1 MKETL
6 GQYLRRK
13 RESRLISLQEIS
25 HSTGIS
31 VPVITA
37 LEENDF
43 HLIPKPEMITKYLKK
58 YAAYLKLNKQDVLK
72 RYQTQRE
79 LTHQKKLLFPRISRY
94 SEGNTSFKQLNREKR
109 LFKKRFTEGIFW
121 SGIILWALAI
131 FFLYIHVLSPKTE
144 TPDTQEK
151 FASKDVRKEASHERN
166 ALIPSVASEKPERP
180 PVRAASRSEDRSAL
194 TPSRNVIPLERDSG
208 AKEAG
213 TQAQKIPLPGKA
225 KVIGNRDSKRY
236 HLPGMEYYNKVKLYH
251 RVIFNSETEAI
262 KAGYSKA
269 RD

>member
-13 RESRLISLQEIS
+13 RESRLISLQEFS

-31 VPVITA
+31 IPVITA

-58 YAAYLKLNKQDVLK
+58 YAAHLKLNTQDVLK
-72 RYQTQRE
+72 RYETQRE
-79 LTHQKKLLFPRISRY
+79 LTHQKKHLFPRISRY
-94 SEGNTSFKQLNREKR
+94 SEVNTSFQQRNREKR
-109 LFKKRFTEGIFW
+109 FFKKRLTEGIFW
-121 SGIILWALAI
+121 SGIVLLVLA
-131 FFLYIHVLSPKTE
+131 FFSLYVHVLSPKIE

-151 FASKDVRKEASHERN
+151 FASKDVRKEASHKRN
-166 ALIPSVASEKPERP
+166 ALIPSVASGKPERP
-180 PVRAASRSEDRSAL
+180 PVKAVGRSEHRSAL

-213 TQAQKIPLPGKA
+213 TQAQNIPVPGKA
-225 KVIGNRDSKRY
+225 KVIGNRDSNRY
-236 HLPGMEYYNKVKLYH
+236 HLPGMKYYNKVKSYH